1 MLYTCINI
9 PFFYFNARI
18 CAVRYPELNL
28 LTEFWQVLMQHSASE
43 CKNSKNDSIDAGF
56 ENSLKELR
64 QLYMQRSDD
73 AGFEKLLKELGEL
86 YKQRGASKS
95 PENSERVQN
104 LESLETVR
112 CCCWT
117 QDNFYFTKILIAD
130 ALRKPVLNPGVPDIV
145 IAKQWFVLMSMLFSD
160 LFF

>member
-1 MLYTCINI
+1 
-9 PFFYFNARI
+9 
-18 CAVRYPELNL
+18 
-28 LTEFWQVLMQHSASE
+28 MQRSASE
-43 CKNSKNDSIDAGF
+43 CVNSKNDSIDAGF
-56 ENSLKELR
+56 EKSLKELR

-112 CCCWT
+112 CCC
-117 QDNFYFTKILIAD
+117 
-130 ALRKPVLNPGVPDIV
+130 
-145 IAKQWFVLMSMLFSD
+145 
-160 LFF
+160 